1 MSIFPWTNIPSESVV
16 DQISI
21 DFHSKSI
28 YLVPYDWELYSEAYS
43 DLSRTSKMEFFA
55 KITSGV

>member
-21 DFHSKSI
+21 DFHSESI
-28 YLVPYDWELYSEAYS
+28 YLFLYDWELYSEAHS
-43 DLSRTSKMEFFA
+43 EPSPTSKMELFA
-55 KITSGV
+55 KIASGV